1 MNRRSLLAS
10 LSLAPASMLAG
21 CSGSCSQGFFGTSMP
36 HDGEIAVERTDTV
49 PEQATI
55 IQFSEL
61 PDAEQSILQTAVED
75 GVVRACLD
83 DDDEKTSAMRSF
95 SNRMKG
101 EETYLVYN
109 TNHYALGVRMAD
121 EVYGSGTAPLPE
133 SDVDPCC

>member
-10 LSLAPASMLAG
+10 LGLAPASMLAG

-36 HDGEIAVERTDTV
+36 HDGEITVKRTDTV

-55 IQFSEL
+55 IRFSEL
-61 PDAEQSILQTAVED
+61 SDSEQSILQTGVDD

-83 DDDEKTSAMRSF
+83 DNDEQASAMESF

-101 EETYLVYN
+101 EETYLEYK

-121 EVYGSGTAPLPE
+121 EVYGSGTAPLSE